1 MRGNPEFIRNLW
13 LEFTL
18 HRVLVM
24 PAIVGILFLLMYL
37 VNGQKLD
44 SATAVSAAILFCAII
59 FIWGTRVASES
70 VIQEINASTW
80 DTQRMSAMGPWSM
93 AWGKLFGST
102 VFVWYGGFICMGL
115 YWMSYIDILPEDRLA
130 KLILV
135 YILSGVIAHATG
147 LLVSMQAVQKRR
159 DFGRVQVAFYLL
171 VGFAA
176 ALPGLYIGLSGWAD
190 DGVYRVMLFYDQVFP
205 LIDCVLIALAVYSL
219 WALIGIWRMMRGE
232 LQMVN
237 GPWVWL
243 AFVAFTVAAF
253 AGIRLL
259 HPDVG
264 KAMPD
269 ISSKAYHGYAM
280 LLILT
285 YVIALA
291 EPKGP
296 VLFRR
301 LRRYVQL
308 HDWASF
314 FNAMPRTILM
324 LIFVLL
330 ASIVLL
336 RLSESRITV
345 LEQPINFHLATIAT
359 FLFVLRDVG
368 FIYLLNISRY
378 SPRNDMSAFLYL
390 ALSYTVIPVSLIF
403 IGLDPLTAMFW
414 PQWDSGAGLTLG
426 PIVIQV
432 LIVFALMA
440 RAWKTRVVRDGDV
453 I

>member
-37 VNGQKLD
+37 VNGQELD
-44 SATAVSAAILFCAII
+44 SATAQTAALLFCAII

-70 VIQEINASTW
+70 VIQEINARTW

-102 VFVWYGGFICMGL
+102 VFVWYGGLICMGL
-115 YWMSYIDILPEDRLA
+115 YWMSYIDILPEARLA

-135 YILSGVIAHATG
+135 YVLSGVIAHATG

-190 DGVYRVMLFYDQVFP
+190 DGVYRVMLFYDRVFP

-237 GPWVWL
+237 GPWVWI
-243 AFVAFTVAAF
+243 AFVAFTVAVA
-253 AGIRLL
+253 AGVRLL
-259 HPDVG
+259 HPEVG

-301 LRRYVQL
+301 LRR
-308 HDWASF
+308 SF
-314 FNAMPRTILM
+314 FNAMPRSILM
-324 LIFVLL
+324 LILVLL

-336 RLSESRITV
+336 RLSESRIVV

-378 SPRNDMSAFLYL
+378 SPRNDTSAFLYL
-390 ALSYTVIPVSLIF
+390 ALAYTVIPVALIF
-403 IGLDPLTAMFW
+403 LGLNPLTAIFW
-414 PQWDSGAGLTLG
+414 PQWDAAGLTLG
-426 PIVIQV
+426 PVVIEV

-440 RAWKTRVVRDGDV
+440 RAWKVRVVRDEDV
-453 I
+453 A

>member
-24 PAIVGILFLLMYL
+24 PAVIGILFLLMYL
-37 VNGQKLD
+37 VNGQQLD
-44 SATAVSAAILFCAII
+44 GATAVAAAFLFSAII
-59 FIWGTRVASES
+59 FIWGTRVAAES
-70 VIQEINASTW
+70 VIQEINARTW
-80 DTQRMSAMGPWSM
+80 DTQRMSAMGPWGM

-102 VFVWYGGFICMGL
+102 IFVWYGGLICMGL
-115 YWMSYIDILPEDRLA
+115 YWMSYIDILSEERLA

-135 YILSGVIAHATG
+135 YVLSGVIAHATG

-159 DFGRVQVAFYLL
+159 DFGRVQVVFYLL
-171 VGFAA
+171 FGFAA
-176 ALPGLYIGLSGWAD
+176 AIPGLYIGLSGWAD
-190 DGVYRVMLFYDQVFP
+190 DGVYRVMLFYDRVFP
-205 LIDCVLIALAVYSL
+205 LIDCVLLALVVYSL
-219 WALIGIWRMMRGE
+219 WALIGIWRMMRAE

-243 AFVAFTVAAF
+243 SFVAFTVILA
-253 AGIRLL
+253 AGIRIL
-259 HPDVG
+259 PPEVG
-264 KAMPD
+264 KVMPD

-280 LLILT
+280 LLLLT

-301 LRRYVQL
+301 IRRYVQL
-308 HDWASF
+308 HDWGSLI
-314 FNAMPRTILM
+314 NSMPRTVPMMIL
-324 LIFVLL
+324 VLL
-330 ASIVLL
+330 ASVVLL
-336 RLSESRITV
+336 RLSEARFTV
-345 LEQPINFHLATIAT
+345 LEQPVNFHLATIAT

-368 FIYLLNISRY
+368 FIYLLSIVRY
-378 SPRNDMSAFLYL
+378 SPRNDITAFLYL
-390 ALSYTVIPVSLIF
+390 ALSYTVLPFALIF
-403 IGLDPLTAMFW
+403 LGLDSLTALFW
-414 PQWDSGAGLTLG
+414 PQWDSGAGITLG
-426 PIVIQV
+426 PVMIEV

-440 RAWKTRVVRDGDV
+440 RAWKVRIVRDEDV

>member
-24 PAIVGILFLLMYL
+24 PAVIGILSLLMYL

-44 SATAVSAAILFCAII
+44 GATAVAAAFLFCAII
-59 FIWGTRVASES
+59 FIWGTRVAAES
-70 VIQEINASTW
+70 VIQEINARTW
-80 DTQRMSAMGPWSM
+80 DTQRMSAMGPLGM

-102 VFVWYGGFICMGL
+102 IFVWYGGLICMGL
-115 YWMSYIDILPEDRLA
+115 YWMSYIDILSEERLA

-135 YILSGVIAHATG
+135 YLLSGVIAHATG
-147 LLVSMQAVQKRR
+147 LLVSMLAVQKRR
-159 DFGRVQVAFYLL
+159 DFGRGQVVFYLL
-171 VGFAA
+171 VGFVAA
-176 ALPGLYIGLSGWAD
+176 IPGLYIGLSGWAD
-190 DGVYRVMLFYDQVFP
+190 DGVFRVMLFYDNVFP
-205 LIDCVLIALAVYSL
+205 LIDYVLIALVVYSM
-219 WALIGIWRMMRGE
+219 WALIGIWRMMRAE

-243 AFVAFTVAAF
+243 AFVAFTVVMA
-253 AGIRLL
+253 AGIRIL
-259 HPDVG
+259 PPEVG

-308 HDWASF
+308 HDWGSLVSSI
-314 FNAMPRTILM
+314 PRTVPMMIL
-324 LIFVLL
+324 VLL

-336 RLSESRITV
+336 SLSESRFTV
-345 LEQPINFHLATIAT
+345 LEQPVNFHLATIST

-368 FIYLLNISRY
+368 FIYLLSVARY
-378 SPRNDMSAFLYL
+378 SPRNDITAFLYL
-390 ALSYTVIPVSLIF
+390 ALSYTVLPLALIF
-403 IGLDPLTAMFW
+403 LGLDSLTALFW

-426 PIVIQV
+426 PVVIEV
-432 LIVFALMA
+432 LIVFALVA
-440 RAWKTRVVRDGDV
+440 RAWKVRVVQDEDV
-453 I
+453 A

>member
-190 DGVYRVMLFYDQVFP
+190 DGVYRVMLFYDRVFP

-259 HPDVG
+259 PPEVG
-264 KAMPD
+264 RAMPD

-336 RLSESRITV
+336 RLSDSRITV

-390 ALSYTVIPVSLIF
+390 ALSYTVIPVSFIF
-403 IGLDPLTAMFW
+403 IGLDPLTAVFW
-414 PQWDSGAGLTLG
+414 PQWDAGAGLTLG

-440 RAWKTRVVRDGDV
+440 RAWKVRVVRDEDV
-453 I
+453 V